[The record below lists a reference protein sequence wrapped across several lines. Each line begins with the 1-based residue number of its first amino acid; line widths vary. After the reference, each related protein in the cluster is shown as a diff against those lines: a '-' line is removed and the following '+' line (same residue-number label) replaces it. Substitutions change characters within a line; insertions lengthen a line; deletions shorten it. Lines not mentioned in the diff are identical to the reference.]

1 MILSCWFHVSFT
13 NSASCPFTCRI
24 WARRSGPNVLSRV
37 FPGDCLSPGLS
48 SFGELELCVE
58 YDQKYSVCNIR
69 AVRDEDMWLGVA
81 QNIGVEFVVTLEA
94 VAYVRKFWIDSVFRT
109 GPHRQRRIISWHYSA
124 MRTYV
129 LESQFSERQKK
140 S

>member
-1 MILSCWFHVSFT
+1 M
-13 NSASCPFTCRI
+13 
-24 WARRSGPNVLSRV
+24 
-37 FPGDCLSPGLS
+37 
-48 SFGELELCVE
+48 E

-94 VAYVRKFWIDSVFRT
+94 VAYVRKFLVTEDWIDSVFRT